1 MLTHR
6 GFSAWIVA
14 NGKPLP
20 EYLVAVDTAAHRIS
34 CWIPSEQN
42 QAFAVYWQDHDGKV
56 DTCSFITLDGH
67 VVPGR
72 FLYGTGSTFRS
83 GVRTS
88 KNTERPFTF
97 QQITEQTTTT
107 SPGIKSMDTGMITLR
122 IKRIKRIS
130 SRRANPIQDP
140 PSSPA
145 ASQSGE
151 MRIGYGQDIKTFEQ
165 SHFTWLLKPYDPTPG
180 NSRKPSTYVSFVFRY
195 RSRDFL
201 IAQGIMPESH
211 RQSSITRSL
220 TEKRRT
226 ASAPVTPVL
235 TVPPKV
241 PVPSAGPPPVA
252 RLGETRSLPST
263 MHRPQPR
270 RLVTMPPQILEQTT
284 KASLY
289 NDSRKPFATPTRRAV
304 SMKGMPYRMSEQ
316 PNDGVIYV
324 NHVDSTSPDMEDED
338 DEEDDYY
345 EDSPFTSH
353 DY

>member
-20 EYLVAVDTAAHRIS
+20 EYLVAVDAAAHRIS
-34 CWIPSEQN
+34 CWIPSERN

-72 FLYGTGSTFRS
+72 FLYGTGFTFRS

-97 QQITEQTTTT
+97 QQITEQATT
-107 SPGIKSMDTGMITLR
+107 SSPERKSTDTGMITLR

-130 SRRANPIQDP
+130 SRNANPIQDP
-140 PSSPA
+140 PSPPA

-151 MRIGYGQDIKTFEQ
+151 IRIGYGQDIKTFEQ

-180 NSRKPSTYVSFVFRY
+180 NSKKPSTYVSFVFRY

-211 RQSSITRSL
+211 RQTSITRSPP
-220 TEKRRT
+220 EKRRT

-235 TVPPKV
+235 TVPPKI
-241 PVPSAGPPPVA
+241 PVTSVGSPPAA
-252 RLGETRSLPST
+252 RLGGTRSLPST
-263 MHRPQPR
+263 MYRPQPR

-284 KASLY
+284 KTSLY
-289 NDSRKPFATPTRRAV
+289 SDSLKPFATPTRRVV
-304 SMKGMPYRMSEQ
+304 SMKSMPYPTSGQR
-316 PNDGVIYV
+316 NDGVIYINKV
-324 NHVDSTSPDMEDED
+324 ESTSPDVEDED
-338 DEEDDYY
+338 DEEDDYFD
-345 EDSPFTSH
+345 DSPYTPH
-353 DY
+353 DS